1 MIWDIQIKALLLA
14 ILSILLPGQL
24 NAESGIAYKI
34 SKIEANLFYCDK
46 ATFSE
51 NLINNPDFALWNVI
65 IGEGSAQGPSDQT
78 LVKVFVKASGTGQ
91 SNADRISL
99 EVTTINGRSVQ
110 KKKFKLGLFEQN
122 RTNCYA
128 VVIDDT
134 GCVPVTIT
142 AKLVGKGGGSEIK
155 KVISFNCGE

>member
-1 MIWDIQIKALLLA
+1 MKAFFLV
-14 ILSILLPGQL
+14 ILSILFQGQL
-24 NAESGIAYKI
+24 NAESRIAYKI

-46 ATFSE
+46 ATFSG
-51 NLINNPDFALWNVI
+51 NIINNPDFALWNVI

-78 LVKVFVKASGTGQ
+78 LVKVFVKATGTGQ
-91 SNADRISL
+91 SNADSISL
-99 EVTTINGRSVQ
+99 EVTIVNGGSVQ

-122 RTNCYA
+122 RTNCYGIM
-128 VVIDDT
+128 IDDT
-134 GCVPVTIT
+134 GCLPVTIT